1 MPTNQVPAAVF
12 PSFSA
17 QQPQTIPGA
26 SGDESETDCVAA
38 AGPTS
43 SPALSPGHTTAA
55 DHAGSTDS
63 PARAPRHNDTGVDPA
78 SPARAPGPTDT
89 AAEPAHSVAQLSP
102 DTAVNMDSQLIL
114 PSMQSLPQCTRI
126 KLPIRCVILLLC
138 RPRGQLLVR

>member
-12 PSFSA
+12 PSFAA

-55 DHAGSTDS
+55 DHAGSTD
-63 PARAPRHNDTGVDPA
+63 